1 MHEMNAGIW
10 LTFVTPIFLVCT
22 LFFTLSFFQYLKND
36 DQRLMAQSKW
46 AAIISM
52 AIALLVPA
60 IYQIVVYYQVV
71 NY

>member
-22 LFFTLSFFQYLKND
+22 LHFALSFFQYLKND
-36 DQRLMAQSKW
+36 NERLMTQSKW
-46 AAIISM
+46 GAIISL

-60 IYQIVVYYQVV
+60 VYQIVVYYQVV